1 VTWERLLAE
10 NKIKLHEPSRRGIE
24 DLFALVK
31 RDLKDSAV
39 PGLSNDRSFAISYNA
54 VQQLSQ
60 AIVAC
65 CGYRVRNIPGHH
77 RVMFECM
84 ELALGHNGA
93 TYAAYFDQCRI
104 KRNHLKYDHSS
115 VVSETEALELLK
127 SAQEFFEDVRQLIAE
142 RYPALLPIS

>member
-1 VTWERLLAE
+1 MTWERLLAE
-10 NKIKLHEPSRRGIE
+10 NKIKVHEPSRREIE

-54 VQQLSQ
+54 VQQ
-60 AIVAC
+60 
-65 CGYRVRNIPGHH
+65 
-77 RVMFECM
+77 
-84 ELALGHNGA
+84 ALGHNGA

-104 KRNHLKYDHSS
+104 KRNHLEYDHSS

-127 SAQEFFEDVRQLIAE
+127 SAQQFFEDVRKLIAE

>member
-1 VTWERLLAE
+1 MTWERLLAE
-10 NKIKLHEPSRRGIE
+10 NKIKLHEPSRREIE

-31 RDLKDSAV
+31 RDLKDAAV
-39 PGLSNDRSFAISYNA
+39 PGLSNDRSFAISYYA

-84 ELALGHNGA
+84 ELALRENGT

-104 KRNHLKYDHSS
+104 KRNHLEYDHSS

-127 SAQEFFEDVRQLIAE
+127 AAQEFFADISKLIAE
-142 RYPALLPIS
+142 CYPNLLPIC